1 MIFIFATTISVL
13 KLLNL
18 IRGHFSSSVHQKQP
32 DPNIWVKDSS
42 SDPGSVVMTGEVNLC
57 GGCTGPVCPLS
68 DPNSQMLGLQLAVSG
83 NWFYSQSCSLPRSS
97 LYPGTGWCK
106 EVYVC
111 HPHFSNSQQ
120 IWMVIPASEPP
131 VGSWTPLLQLPPV
144 QIFPLLILLTSLS
157 LQVLIS
163 KQYQINILLANLFI
177 SILDQG
183 SSPAKGRYQELL
195 EAEAKREF

>member
-1 MIFIFATTISVL
+1 
-13 KLLNL
+13 
-18 IRGHFSSSVHQKQP
+18 
-32 DPNIWVKDSS
+32 
-42 SDPGSVVMTGEVNLC
+42 
-57 GGCTGPVCPLS
+57 
-68 DPNSQMLGLQLAVSG
+68 
-83 NWFYSQSCSLPRSS
+83 
-97 LYPGTGWCK
+97 
-106 EVYVC
+106 
-111 HPHFSNSQQ
+111 
-120 IWMVIPASEPP
+120 MVIPDSEPP

>member
-1 MIFIFATTISVL
+1 MFTRNS
-13 KLLNL
+13 L
-18 IRGHFSSSVHQKQP
+18 IQTFGWKILAVTQAVWWWLGKWIYVEAALDQCVHFQ
-32 DPNIWVKDSS
+32 I
-42 SDPGSVVMTGEVNLC
+42 
-57 GGCTGPVCPLS
+57 
-68 DPNSQMLGLQLAVSG
+68 PNSQMLGLQLAVSG